1 MSALTPYK
9 TKECEIIDCEII
21 ENLEVID
28 NIIFTNS
35 LFVAKV
41 FNKNHAHILR
51 AIENLPQ
58 DEFNALN
65 FNAVSYKASNG
76 KINPCYN
83 LTRDAF
89 SLLVMGFTGEKAY
102 KWKIL
107 FIKAFNEMEK
117 RLRNIEYE
125 KHDKLAFRQ
134 TLGYKSQLKQQKEH
148 YENKIKAL
156 QYDLEHK
163 NELSFKR
170 KLSQKELLELRK
182 ILAKDYGMICIKE
195 WEFEFLAE
203 KIALESTRMT
213 TWDAVVKKL
222 KQSLDY
228 WQNYE
233 EYEEKWRKILR
244 R

>member
-83 LTRDAF
+83 LTRDGF

-102 KWKIL
+102 KW
-107 FIKAFNEMEK
+107 NPV
-117 RLRNIEYE
+117 
-125 KHDKLAFRQ
+125 
-134 TLGYKSQLKQQKEH
+134 YKSFQ
-148 YENKIKAL
+148 
-156 QYDLEHK
+156 
-163 NELSFKR
+163 
-170 KLSQKELLELRK
+170 
-182 ILAKDYGMICIKE
+182 
-195 WEFEFLAE
+195 
-203 KIALESTRMT
+203 
-213 TWDAVVKKL
+213 
-222 KQSLDY
+222 
-228 WQNYE
+228 
-233 EYEEKWRKILR
+233 
-244 R
+244 